1 VWIIAIWFLL
11 RGIVAIVRT
20 LAVPMMPAGYLIFTI
35 TTEGLV
41 YLVLGIGLLRS
52 FNFASVGAMIWSV
65 VVLGWASYGFIV
77 SSSWRSSAR
86 LTLYVFTVGINLLI
100 ILFLARVRWRAEAPN
115 IS

>member
-11 RGIVAIVRT
+11 RGTVGIVRA
-20 LAVPMMPAGYLIFTI
+20 LEIPMMPADYLI
-35 TTEGLV
+35 L

-52 FNFASVGAMIWSV
+52 SNFARVCAMIWSV

-77 SSSWRSSAR
+77 SSSWRSSTR
-86 LTLYVFTVGINLLI
+86 LTLYVFTIGINLLI
-100 ILFLARVRWRAEAPN
+100 ILSLAGVRWRAEAPN